1 MDVANLGA
9 KKTLVVTD
17 PNIAKLPAFTNT
29 VQSLDA
35 SGVTFDT
42 YTDVVVEPTDK
53 SYQHL
58 IDFARAGNYDCY
70 VAVGGGSVMDSAKA
84 ANLYVCNPEAE
95 LLDFV
100 NAPVGKGMLDG
111 CGAYLWQQVV
121 MDHDSWPWLCCTQA
135 CLSPRLSSPS
145 SVCQLP
151 PVPAVRR
158 LALPFS
164 TTRHSTSVSH
174 GITAWP

>member
-111 CGAYLWQQVV
+111 CGGRIFGGWL
-121 MDHDSWPWLCCTQA
+121 SWAMTHGHGCVAHRPACHLACTAPHLCA
-135 CLSPRLSSPS
+135 NH
-145 SVCQLP
+145 
-151 PVPAVRR
+151 RR
-158 LALPFS
+158 Y
-164 TTRHSTSVSH
+164 RQ
-174 GITAWP
+174 

>member
-111 CGAYLWQQVV
+111 CGGV
-121 MDHDSWPWLCCTQA
+121 
-135 CLSPRLSSPS
+135 SSAAG
-145 SVCQLP
+145 C
-151 PVPAVRR
+151 
-158 LALPFS
+158 
-164 TTRHSTSVSH
+164 H
-174 GITAWP
+174 GP

>member
-70 VAVGGGSVMDSAKA
+70 VAVGGGSVMDSAKCIAVVA
-84 ANLYVCNPEAE
+84 AQVMPHLQEVRVPP
-95 LLDFV
+95 LRR
-100 NAPVGKGMLDG
+100 
-111 CGAYLWQQVV
+111 QQ
-121 MDHDSWPWLCCTQA
+121 
-135 CLSPRLSSPS
+135 
-145 SVCQLP
+145 
-151 PVPAVRR
+151 
-158 LALPFS
+158 
-164 TTRHSTSVSH
+164 
-174 GITAWP
+174 